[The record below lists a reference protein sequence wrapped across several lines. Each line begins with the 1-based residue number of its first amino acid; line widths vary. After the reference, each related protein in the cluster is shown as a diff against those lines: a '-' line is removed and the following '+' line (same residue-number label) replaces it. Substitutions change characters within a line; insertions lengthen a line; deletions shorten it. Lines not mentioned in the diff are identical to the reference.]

1 MLEKTL
7 PYTLLRNMYK
17 QIYEDKLGPGGKQI
31 PGEGAQDGG
40 F

>member
-1 MLEKTL
+1 MLERTL

-17 QIYEDKLGPGGKQI
+17 QIYEDKTVPGKQA
-31 PGEGAQDGG
+31 ETSQDGG